1 MFGEDEKVWQAI
13 WRITTGKYLPVL
25 LFLIIYFFENRSH
38 WPFIFVR
45 ADGETMQAGTTIFNF
60 ISI

>member
-25 LFLIIYFFENRSH
+25 SFLITYL
-38 WPFIFVR
+38 P
-45 ADGETMQAGTTIFNF
+45 TAGVIGRVFCAR
-60 ISI
+60 

>member
-25 LFLIIYFFENRSH
+25 RFLILYISNGRYGCFFLL
-38 WPFIFVR
+38 R
-45 ADGETMQAGTTIFNF
+45 APKL
-60 ISI
+60 